1 MLENSGGSIDGCI
14 IGQEQNSNKMH
25 WPSPKFTPS
34 RFESKTKE
42 VITLLH
48 PNTIRPTQ
56 SVRHIFLTHLRRGVS
71 GATLKFC
78 SPKTAA

>member
-14 IGQEQNSNKMH
+14 IGQEQNSNKMY

-34 RFESKTKE
+34 RIEPKTEKA
-42 VITLLH
+42 IPLFAPLYNSTYA
-48 PNTIRPTQ
+48 IRA
-56 SVRHIFLTHLRRGVS
+56 SYFLTHLRRGVS

-78 SPKTAA
+78 SQKTAA